1 MIKNKKKYFF
11 IYNRIQKVSLLQDI
25 NSQMK
30 KPKKINF
37 FEIGKKVISN
47 EIEALQAVS
56 SRIDKAEFNKLCN
69 FLSKTNGNLIF
80 LGIGKSGKV
89 SEKISSTLSSLGK
102 PSFYIN
108 AAEASHGDLGAI
120 NEKDSLII
128 FSYSGETEELVDL
141 LPNLKQKKVKICSV
155 TGNRSSTLALS
166 SVAHISLS
174 LDKEADVLNLAP
186 TSSTTAMM
194 MIGDAVAIAI
204 TSFEG
209 FERSDFGANHPGG
222 SLGKSFI
229 KVKEIMIEEKNLP
242 FIDGNISI
250 IDAMEKISKKGFGLG
265 LIKIQGI
272 VKGIFTDGD
281 LRRMINNRIDLS
293 STPIKKVM
301 TKNFKFVNDLDLVLD
316 VSRIMEDRKIY
327 SLIVKNSNKKITG
340 LIRMH
345 EILSAKI
352 I

>member
-1 MIKNKKKYFF
+1 
-11 IYNRIQKVSLLQDI
+11 
-25 NSQMK
+25 MK

-37 FEIGKKVISN
+37 FAIGKKVISN
-47 EIEALQAVS
+47 EIDALQEVS
-56 SRIDKAEFNKLCN
+56 SGISKNEFNEVCN
-69 FLSKTNGNLIF
+69 FLLETKGNLIF

-89 SEKISSTLSSLGK
+89 SEKISATLSSLGK

-120 NEKDSLII
+120 TKKDSLII

-141 LPNLKQKKVKICSV
+141 LPNLKQKKVNICSV
-155 TGNRSSTLALS
+155 TGNKNSSIALS
-166 SVAHISLS
+166 SKAHISLN
-174 LDKEADVLNLAP
+174 LKKEADMLNLAP

-194 MIGDAVAIAI
+194 MIGDAISVAI
-204 TSFEG
+204 SNYEG
-209 FERSDFGANHPGG
+209 LKRSDFGANHPGG

-229 KVKEIMIEEKNLP
+229 KVKEIMIKEKDLP

-265 LIKIQGI
+265 LIKIKGI

-281 LRRMINNRIDLS
+281 LRRMINNRIDLT
-293 STPIKKVM
+293 STPIKEVM
-301 TKNFKFVNDLDLVLD
+301 TKNFKFVKDVDLVLD
-316 VSRIMEDRKIY
+316 VSRIMEDQKIY

>member
-1 MIKNKKKYFF
+1 
-11 IYNRIQKVSLLQDI
+11 
-25 NSQMK
+25 MK

-47 EIEALQAVS
+47 EIDALRRVS
-56 SRIDKAEFNKLCN
+56 SGISKDEFNEVCN
-69 FLSKTNGNLIF
+69 FLSKTKGNLIF

-89 SEKISSTLSSLGK
+89 SEKISATLSSLGK

-120 NEKDSLII
+120 TKKDSLII

-141 LPNLKQKKVKICSV
+141 LPNLRQKKVNICSV
-155 TGNRSSTLALS
+155 TGNKNSTIALS
-166 SVAHISLS
+166 SIAHISLS
-174 LDKEADVLNLAP
+174 LEKEADMLNLAP

-194 MIGDAVAIAI
+194 MIGDAFSIAI
-204 TSFEG
+204 TNHEG
-209 FERSDFGANHPGG
+209 LKRSDFGANHPGG

-229 KVKEIMIEEKNLP
+229 KVREIMIKEKDLP
-242 FIDGNISI
+242 FVDGNISI

-265 LIKIQGI
+265 LVKIQGF

-281 LRRMINNRIDLS
+281 LRRMINNRIDLT

-301 TKNFKFVNDLDLVLD
+301 TKNFKFVNDFDLVLD
-316 VSRIMEDRKIY
+316 VSRIMEDQKIY
-327 SLIVKNSNKKITG
+327 SLIVKNSNKKIIG

>member
-1 MIKNKKKYFF
+1 
-11 IYNRIQKVSLLQDI
+11 
-25 NSQMK
+25 MK

-47 EIEALQAVS
+47 EIDALRTVS
-56 SRIDKAEFNKLCN
+56 SEISKNEFNEVCN
-69 FLSKTNGNLIF
+69 FLLKTKGNLIF

-89 SEKISSTLSSLGK
+89 SEKISATLSSLGK

-120 NEKDSLII
+120 TKKDSLII

-141 LPNLKQKKVKICSV
+141 LPNLKQKKVNICSV
-155 TGNRSSTLALS
+155 TGNKNSTIALS
-166 SVAHISLS
+166 SIAHISLS
-174 LDKEADVLNLAP
+174 LEREADILNLAP

-194 MIGDAVAIAI
+194 MIGDAISIAIANH
-204 TSFEG
+204 G
-209 FERSDFGANHPGG
+209 GLKRSDFGANHPGG

-229 KVKEIMIEEKNLP
+229 KVKEIMIKEKDLP

-265 LIKIQGI
+265 LIKIQGL

-281 LRRMINNRIDLS
+281 LRRIINNRIDLT

-301 TKNFKFVNDLDLVLD
+301 TKNFKFVNDFDLVLD
-316 VSRIMEDRKIY
+316 VSRIMEDQKIY

>member
-1 MIKNKKKYFF
+1 
-11 IYNRIQKVSLLQDI
+11 
-25 NSQMK
+25 MK

-37 FEIGKKVISN
+37 FAIGKKVISN
-47 EIEALQAVS
+47 EIDALQEVS
-56 SRIDKAEFNKLCN
+56 SGISKNEFNEVCN
-69 FLSKTNGNLIF
+69 FLLETKGNLIF

-89 SEKISSTLSSLGK
+89 SEKISATLSSLGK

-120 NEKDSLII
+120 TKKDSLII

-141 LPNLKQKKVKICSV
+141 LPNLKQKKVNICSV
-155 TGNRSSTLALS
+155 TGNKNSSIALS
-166 SVAHISLS
+166 SKAHISLN
-174 LDKEADVLNLAP
+174 LEKEADILNLAP

-194 MIGDAVAIAI
+194 MIGDAISIAI
-204 TSFEG
+204 TNYEG
-209 FERSDFGANHPGG
+209 LKRSDFGANHPGG

-229 KVKEIMIEEKNLP
+229 KVKEIMIKEKDLP

-281 LRRMINNRIDLS
+281 LRRMINNRIDLT
-293 STPIKKVM
+293 STPIKEVM
-301 TKNFKFVNDLDLVLD
+301 TKNFKFVKDVDLVLD
-316 VSRIMEDRKIY
+316 VSRIMEDQKIY
-327 SLIVKNSNKKITG
+327 SLIVKNSNKKISG

>member
-1 MIKNKKKYFF
+1 
-11 IYNRIQKVSLLQDI
+11 
-25 NSQMK
+25 MK

-37 FEIGKKVISN
+37 FAIGKKVISN
-47 EIEALQAVS
+47 EIDALQEVS
-56 SRIDKAEFNKLCN
+56 SGISKNEFNNVCN
-69 FLSKTNGNLIF
+69 FLLETKGNLIF

-89 SEKISSTLSSLGK
+89 SEKISATLSSLGK

-120 NEKDSLII
+120 TKKDSLII

-141 LPNLKQKKVKICSV
+141 LPNLKQKKVNICSV
-155 TGNRSSTLALS
+155 TGDKNSSIALS
-166 SVAHISLS
+166 SKAHITLN
-174 LDKEADVLNLAP
+174 LKKEADMLNLAP

-194 MIGDAVAIAI
+194 MIGDAISVAI
-204 TSFEG
+204 TNYEG
-209 FERSDFGANHPGG
+209 LKRSDFGANHPGG

-229 KVKEIMIEEKNLP
+229 KVREIMIKEKDLP

-265 LIKIQGI
+265 LIKIKGI

-281 LRRMINNRIDLS
+281 LRRMINNRIDLT
-293 STPIKKVM
+293 STPIKEVM
-301 TKNFKFVNDLDLVLD
+301 TKNFKFVKDVDLVLD
-316 VSRIMEDRKIY
+316 VSRIMEDQKIY

>member
-1 MIKNKKKYFF
+1 
-11 IYNRIQKVSLLQDI
+11 
-25 NSQMK
+25 MK

-37 FEIGKKVISN
+37 FAIGKKVISN
-47 EIEALQAVS
+47 EIDALQEVS
-56 SRIDKAEFNKLCN
+56 SGISKNEFNEVCN
-69 FLSKTNGNLIF
+69 FLFETKGNLIF

-89 SEKISSTLSSLGK
+89 SEKISATLSSLGK

-120 NEKDSLII
+120 TKKDSLII

-141 LPNLKQKKVKICSV
+141 LPNLKQKKVNICSV
-155 TGNRSSTLALS
+155 TGNKNSSIALS
-166 SVAHISLS
+166 SKAHISLN
-174 LDKEADVLNLAP
+174 LEKEADILNLAP

-194 MIGDAVAIAI
+194 MIGDAISIAI
-204 TSFEG
+204 TNFEG
-209 FERSDFGANHPGG
+209 LKRSDFGANHPGG

-229 KVKEIMIEEKNLP
+229 KVKEIMIKEKDLP

-281 LRRMINNRIDLS
+281 LRRMINNRIDLT
-293 STPIKKVM
+293 STPIKEVM
-301 TKNFKFVNDLDLVLD
+301 TKNFKFVKDFDLVLD
-316 VSRIMEDRKIY
+316 VSRIMEDQKIY

>member
-1 MIKNKKKYFF
+1 
-11 IYNRIQKVSLLQDI
+11 
-25 NSQMK
+25 MK

-37 FEIGKKVISN
+37 FAIGKKVISN
-47 EIEALQAVS
+47 EIDALQEVS
-56 SRIDKAEFNKLCN
+56 SGISKNEFNEVCN
-69 FLSKTNGNLIF
+69 FLLETKGNLIF

-89 SEKISSTLSSLGK
+89 SEKISATLSSLGK

-120 NEKDSLII
+120 TKKDSLII

-141 LPNLKQKKVKICSV
+141 LPNLKQKKVNICSV
-155 TGNRSSTLALS
+155 TGNKNSSIALS
-166 SVAHISLS
+166 SKAHISLN
-174 LDKEADVLNLAP
+174 LEKEADMLNLAP

-194 MIGDAVAIAI
+194 MIGDAISVAI
-204 TSFEG
+204 TNYEG
-209 FERSDFGANHPGG
+209 LKRSDFGANHPGG

-229 KVKEIMIEEKNLP
+229 KVREIMIKEKDLP

-265 LIKIQGI
+265 LIKIKGI

-281 LRRMINNRIDLS
+281 LRRMINNRIDLT
-293 STPIKKVM
+293 STPIKEVM
-301 TKNFKFVNDLDLVLD
+301 TKNFKFVKDVDLVLD
-316 VSRIMEDRKIY
+316 VSRIMEDQKIY

>member
-1 MIKNKKKYFF
+1 
-11 IYNRIQKVSLLQDI
+11 
-25 NSQMK
+25 MK

-37 FEIGKKVISN
+37 FAIGKKVISN
-47 EIEALQAVS
+47 EIDALQEVS
-56 SRIDKAEFNKLCN
+56 SGISKNEFNNVCN
-69 FLSKTNGNLIF
+69 FLLETKGNLIF

-89 SEKISSTLSSLGK
+89 SEKISATLSSLGK

-120 NEKDSLII
+120 TKKDSLII

-141 LPNLKQKKVKICSV
+141 LPNLKQKKVNICSV
-155 TGNRSSTLALS
+155 TGDKNSTIALS
-166 SVAHISLS
+166 SKAHISLN
-174 LDKEADVLNLAP
+174 LKKEADMLNLAP

-194 MIGDAVAIAI
+194 MIGDAISVAI
-204 TSFEG
+204 TNYEG
-209 FERSDFGANHPGG
+209 LKRSDFGANHPGG

-229 KVKEIMIEEKNLP
+229 KVREIMIKEKDLP

-265 LIKIQGI
+265 LIKIKGI

-281 LRRMINNRIDLS
+281 LRRMINNRIDLK
-293 STPIKKVM
+293 STPIKEVM
-301 TKNFKFVNDLDLVLD
+301 TKNFKFVKDVDLVLD
-316 VSRIMEDRKIY
+316 VSRIMEDQKIY

>member
-1 MIKNKKKYFF
+1 
-11 IYNRIQKVSLLQDI
+11 
-25 NSQMK
+25 MK

-37 FEIGKKVISN
+37 FAIGKKVISN
-47 EIEALQAVS
+47 EIDALQEVS
-56 SRIDKAEFNKLCN
+56 SGISKNEFNNVCN
-69 FLSKTNGNLIF
+69 FLLETKGNLIF

-89 SEKISSTLSSLGK
+89 SEKISATLSSLGK

-120 NEKDSLII
+120 TKKDSLII
-128 FSYSGETEELVDL
+128 FSLSGETEELVDL
-141 LPNLKQKKVKICSV
+141 LPNLKQKKVNICSV
-155 TGNRSSTLALS
+155 TGNKNSSIALS
-166 SVAHISLS
+166 SKAHISLN
-174 LDKEADVLNLAP
+174 LEKEADILNLAP

-194 MIGDAVAIAI
+194 MIGDAISIAI
-204 TSFEG
+204 TNYEG
-209 FERSDFGANHPGG
+209 LKRSDFGANHPGG

-229 KVKEIMIEEKNLP
+229 KVREIMIKEKDLP

-265 LIKIQGI
+265 LIKIKGI

-281 LRRMINNRIDLS
+281 LRRMINNRIDLT
-293 STPIKKVM
+293 STPIKEVM
-301 TKNFKFVNDLDLVLD
+301 TKNFKFVKDVDLVLD
-316 VSRIMEDRKIY
+316 VSRIMEDQKIY

>member
-1 MIKNKKKYFF
+1 
-11 IYNRIQKVSLLQDI
+11 
-25 NSQMK
+25 MK

-37 FEIGKKVISN
+37 FAIGKKVISN
-47 EIEALQAVS
+47 EIDALQEVS
-56 SRIDKAEFNKLCN
+56 SGISKNEFNKVCN
-69 FLSKTNGNLIF
+69 FLLETKGNLIF

-89 SEKISSTLSSLGK
+89 SEKISATLSSLGK

-120 NEKDSLII
+120 TKKDSLII

-141 LPNLKQKKVKICSV
+141 LPNLKQKKVNICSV
-155 TGNRSSTLALS
+155 TGNKNSSIALS
-166 SVAHISLS
+166 SKAHISLN
-174 LDKEADVLNLAP
+174 LKKEADMLNLAP

-194 MIGDAVAIAI
+194 MIGDAISIAI
-204 TSFEG
+204 TNYKG
-209 FERSDFGANHPGG
+209 LKRSDFGANHPGG

-229 KVKEIMIEEKNLP
+229 KVKEIMIQEKDLP

-281 LRRMINNRIDLS
+281 LRRMINNRIDLT
-293 STPIKKVM
+293 STPIKEVM
-301 TKNFKFVNDLDLVLD
+301 TKNFKFVKDVDLVLD
-316 VSRIMEDRKIY
+316 VSRIMEDQKIY
-327 SLIVKNSNKKITG
+327 SLIVKNSNKKIIG

>member
-1 MIKNKKKYFF
+1 
-11 IYNRIQKVSLLQDI
+11 
-25 NSQMK
+25 MK

-37 FEIGKKVISN
+37 FAIGKKIISN
-47 EIEALQAVS
+47 EIDALQEVS
-56 SRIDKAEFNKLCN
+56 SGISKNEFNNVCN
-69 FLSKTNGNLIF
+69 FLLETKGNLIF

-89 SEKISSTLSSLGK
+89 SEKISATLSSLGK

-120 NEKDSLII
+120 TKKDSLII

-141 LPNLKQKKVKICSV
+141 LPSLKQKKVNICSV
-155 TGNRSSTLALS
+155 TGNKNSSIALS
-166 SVAHISLS
+166 SKAHISLN
-174 LDKEADVLNLAP
+174 LEREADMLNLAP

-194 MIGDAVAIAI
+194 MIGDAISVAI
-204 TSFEG
+204 TNYEG
-209 FERSDFGANHPGG
+209 LKRSDFGANHPGG

-229 KVKEIMIEEKNLP
+229 KVREIMVKEKDLP

-265 LIKIQGI
+265 LIKIKGI

-293 STPIKKVM
+293 STPIKEVM
-301 TKNFKFVNDLDLVLD
+301 TKNFKFVKDIDLVLD
-316 VSRIMEDRKIY
+316 VSRIMEDQKIY

>member
-1 MIKNKKKYFF
+1 
-11 IYNRIQKVSLLQDI
+11 
-25 NSQMK
+25 MK

-37 FEIGKKVISN
+37 FAIGKKVISN
-47 EIEALQAVS
+47 EIDALQEVS
-56 SRIDKAEFNKLCN
+56 SGISKNEFNNVCN
-69 FLSKTNGNLIF
+69 FLLETKGNLIF

-89 SEKISSTLSSLGK
+89 SEKISATLSSLGK

-120 NEKDSLII
+120 TKKDSLII

-141 LPNLKQKKVKICSV
+141 LPNLKQKKVNICSV
-155 TGNRSSTLALS
+155 TGNKNSSIALS
-166 SVAHISLS
+166 SKAHISLN
-174 LDKEADVLNLAP
+174 LKKEADILNLAP

-194 MIGDAVAIAI
+194 MIGDAISVAI
-204 TSFEG
+204 TNYEG
-209 FERSDFGANHPGG
+209 LKRSDFGANHPGG

-229 KVKEIMIEEKNLP
+229 KVREIMIKEKDLP

-265 LIKIQGI
+265 LIKIKGI

-281 LRRMINNRIDLS
+281 LRRMINNRIDLT
-293 STPIKKVM
+293 STPIKEVM
-301 TKNFKFVNDLDLVLD
+301 TKNFKFVNDVDLVLD
-316 VSRIMEDRKIY
+316 VSRIMEDQKIY

>member
-1 MIKNKKKYFF
+1 
-11 IYNRIQKVSLLQDI
+11 
-25 NSQMK
+25 MK

-37 FEIGKKVISN
+37 FAIGKKVISN
-47 EIEALQAVS
+47 EIDALQEVS
-56 SRIDKAEFNKLCN
+56 SGISKNEFNNVCN
-69 FLSKTNGNLIF
+69 FLLETKGNLIF
-80 LGIGKSGKV
+80 FGIGKSGKV
-89 SEKISSTLSSLGK
+89 SEKISATLSSLGK

-120 NEKDSLII
+120 TKKDSLII
-128 FSYSGETEELVDL
+128 FSYSGETEELVNL
-141 LPNLKQKKVKICSV
+141 LPNLKQKKVNICSI
-155 TGNRSSTLALS
+155 TGNKNSSIALS
-166 SVAHISLS
+166 SKGHITLN
-174 LDKEADVLNLAP
+174 LKKEADMLNLAP

-194 MIGDAVAIAI
+194 MVGDAISVAI
-204 TSFEG
+204 TNYEG
-209 FERSDFGANHPGG
+209 LKRSDFGANHPGG

-229 KVKEIMIEEKNLP
+229 KVREIMIKEKDLP

-265 LIKIQGI
+265 LIKIKGI

-281 LRRMINNRIDLS
+281 LRRMINNRMDLT
-293 STPIKKVM
+293 STPIKEVM
-301 TKNFKFVNDLDLVLD
+301 TKNFKFVKDVDLVLD
-316 VSRIMEDRKIY
+316 VSRIMEDQKIY

>member
-1 MIKNKKKYFF
+1 
-11 IYNRIQKVSLLQDI
+11 
-25 NSQMK
+25 MK

-47 EIEALQAVS
+47 EIDALQEVS
-56 SRIDKAEFNKLCN
+56 AGISKNEFNKFCN
-69 FLSKTNGNLIF
+69 FLLKTKGNLIF

-89 SEKISSTLSSLGK
+89 SEKISATLSSLGK

-120 NEKDSLII
+120 TKKDSLII

-141 LPNLKQKKVKICSV
+141 LPNLKQKKVNICSV
-155 TGNRSSTLALS
+155 TGNKNSSIALS
-166 SVAHISLS
+166 SKAHISLN
-174 LDKEADVLNLAP
+174 LEKEADILNLAP

-194 MIGDAVAIAI
+194 MIGDAISIAI
-204 TSFEG
+204 TNYEG
-209 FERSDFGANHPGG
+209 LKRSDFGANHPGG

-229 KVKEIMIEEKNLP
+229 KVKEIMIKEKDLP

-265 LIKIQGI
+265 LIKIKGI

-281 LRRMINNRIDLS
+281 LRRMINNRIDLK
-293 STPIKKVM
+293 STPIKEVM
-301 TKNFKFVNDLDLVLD
+301 TKNFKFVKDVDLVLD
-316 VSRIMEDRKIY
+316 VSRIMEDQKIY

>member
-1 MIKNKKKYFF
+1 
-11 IYNRIQKVSLLQDI
+11 
-25 NSQMK
+25 MK

-37 FEIGKKVISN
+37 FAIGKKVISN
-47 EIEALQAVS
+47 EIDALQEVS
-56 SRIDKAEFNKLCN
+56 SGISKNEFNEVCN
-69 FLSKTNGNLIF
+69 FLLETKGNLIF

-89 SEKISSTLSSLGK
+89 SEKISATLSSLGK

-120 NEKDSLII
+120 TKKDSLII

-141 LPNLKQKKVKICSV
+141 LPNLKQKKVNICSV
-155 TGNRSSTLALS
+155 TGNTNSSIALS
-166 SVAHISLS
+166 SKAHISLN
-174 LDKEADVLNLAP
+174 LKKEADMLNLAP

-194 MIGDAVAIAI
+194 MIGDAISVAI
-204 TSFEG
+204 TNYEG
-209 FERSDFGANHPGG
+209 LKRSDFGANHPGG

-229 KVKEIMIEEKNLP
+229 KVREIMIKEKDLP

-265 LIKIQGI
+265 LIKIKGI

-281 LRRMINNRIDLS
+281 LRRMINNRIDLT
-293 STPIKKVM
+293 STPIKEVM
-301 TKNFKFVNDLDLVLD
+301 TKNFKFVKDVDLVLD
-316 VSRIMEDRKIY
+316 VSRIMEDQKIY

>member
-1 MIKNKKKYFF
+1 
-11 IYNRIQKVSLLQDI
+11 
-25 NSQMK
+25 MK

-47 EIEALQAVS
+47 EIDALRRVS
-56 SRIDKAEFNKLCN
+56 SGISKDEFNEVCN
-69 FLSKTNGNLIF
+69 FLSKTKGNLIF

-89 SEKISSTLSSLGK
+89 SEKISATLSSLGK

-120 NEKDSLII
+120 TKKDSLII

-141 LPNLKQKKVKICSV
+141 LPNLRQKKVNICSV
-155 TGNRSSTLALS
+155 TGNKNSTIALS
-166 SVAHISLS
+166 SIAHISLS
-174 LDKEADVLNLAP
+174 LEKEADMLNLAP

-194 MIGDAVAIAI
+194 MIGDAFSIAI
-204 TSFEG
+204 TNHEG
-209 FERSDFGANHPGG
+209 LKRSDFGANHPGG

-229 KVKEIMIEEKNLP
+229 KVREIMIKEKDLP
-242 FIDGNISI
+242 FVDGNISI
-250 IDAMEKISKKGFGLG
+250 IDAMEKISIKGFGLG
-265 LIKIQGI
+265 LVKIQGL

-281 LRRMINNRIDLS
+281 LRRMINNRIDLT

-301 TKNFKFVNDLDLVLD
+301 TKNFKFVNDFDLVLD
-316 VSRIMEDRKIY
+316 VSRIMEDQKIY
-327 SLIVKNSNKKITG
+327 SLIVKNSNKKIIG

>member
-1 MIKNKKKYFF
+1 
-11 IYNRIQKVSLLQDI
+11 
-25 NSQMK
+25 MK

-37 FEIGKKVISN
+37 FAIGKKVISN
-47 EIEALQAVS
+47 EIDALQEVS
-56 SRIDKAEFNKLCN
+56 SGISKNEFNEVCN
-69 FLSKTNGNLIF
+69 FLLETKGNLIF

-89 SEKISSTLSSLGK
+89 SEKISATLSSLGK

-120 NEKDSLII
+120 TKKDSLII

-141 LPNLKQKKVKICSV
+141 LPNLKQKKVNICSV
-155 TGNRSSTLALS
+155 TGNKNSSIALS
-166 SVAHISLS
+166 SKAHISLN
-174 LDKEADVLNLAP
+174 LEKEADILNLAP

-194 MIGDAVAIAI
+194 MIGDAISIAI
-204 TSFEG
+204 TNYEG
-209 FERSDFGANHPGG
+209 LKRSDFGANHPGG

-229 KVKEIMIEEKNLP
+229 KVKEIMIKEKDLP

-281 LRRMINNRIDLS
+281 LRRMINNRIDLT
-293 STPIKKVM
+293 STPIKEVM
-301 TKNFKFVNDLDLVLD
+301 TKNFKFVKDIDLVLD
-316 VSRIMEDRKIY
+316 VARIMEDQKIY

>member
-1 MIKNKKKYFF
+1 
-11 IYNRIQKVSLLQDI
+11 
-25 NSQMK
+25 MK

-37 FEIGKKVISN
+37 FAIGKKVISN
-47 EIEALQAVS
+47 EIDALQEVS
-56 SRIDKAEFNKLCN
+56 SGISKNEFNNVCD
-69 FLSKTNGNLIF
+69 FLLKTKGNIIF

-89 SEKISSTLSSLGK
+89 SEKISATLSSLGK

-120 NEKDSLII
+120 TKKDSLII

-141 LPNLKQKKVKICSV
+141 LPNLKQKKVNICSV
-155 TGNRSSTLALS
+155 TGDKNSSIALS
-166 SVAHISLS
+166 SKAHITLN
-174 LDKEADVLNLAP
+174 LKKEADMLNLAP

-194 MIGDAVAIAI
+194 MIGDAISVAI
-204 TSFEG
+204 TNYEG
-209 FERSDFGANHPGG
+209 LKRSDFGANHPGG

-229 KVKEIMIEEKNLP
+229 KVKEIMIKEKDLP

-265 LIKIQGI
+265 LIKIKSI

-281 LRRMINNRIDLS
+281 LRRMINNRIDLT
-293 STPIKKVM
+293 STPIKEVM
-301 TKNFKFVNDLDLVLD
+301 TKNFKFVKDVDLVLD
-316 VSRIMEDRKIY
+316 VSRIMEDQKIY
-327 SLIVKNSNKKITG
+327 SLIVKNSNKEIIG

>member
-1 MIKNKKKYFF
+1 
-11 IYNRIQKVSLLQDI
+11 
-25 NSQMK
+25 MK

-47 EIEALQAVS
+47 EIDALQEVS
-56 SRIDKAEFNKLCN
+56 SGISKNEFNNVCN
-69 FLSKTNGNLIF
+69 FLLETKGNLIF

-89 SEKISSTLSSLGK
+89 SEKISATLSSLGK

-120 NEKDSLII
+120 TKKDSLII

-141 LPNLKQKKVKICSV
+141 LPNLKQKKVNICSV
-155 TGNRSSTLALS
+155 TGNKNSSIAS
-166 SVAHISLS
+166 SSKAHISLN
-174 LDKEADVLNLAP
+174 LEKEADILNLAP

-194 MIGDAVAIAI
+194 MIGDAISIAI
-204 TSFEG
+204 TNYEG
-209 FERSDFGANHPGG
+209 LKRSDFGANHPGG

-229 KVKEIMIEEKNLP
+229 KVKEIMIKEKDLP

-265 LIKIQGI
+265 LIKIQGL

-281 LRRMINNRIDLS
+281 LRRMINNRIDLT

-301 TKNFKFVNDLDLVLD
+301 TKNFKFVNDFDLVLD
-316 VSRIMEDRKIY
+316 VSRIMEDQKIY

>member
-1 MIKNKKKYFF
+1 
-11 IYNRIQKVSLLQDI
+11 
-25 NSQMK
+25 MK

-37 FEIGKKVISN
+37 FAIGKKVISN
-47 EIEALQAVS
+47 EIDALQEVS
-56 SRIDKAEFNKLCN
+56 SGISKNEFNEVCN
-69 FLSKTNGNLIF
+69 FLLETKGNLIF

-89 SEKISSTLSSLGK
+89 SEKISATLSSLGK

-120 NEKDSLII
+120 TKKDSLII
-128 FSYSGETEELVDL
+128 FSYSGETEELIDL
-141 LPNLKQKKVKICSV
+141 LPNLKQKKVNICSV
-155 TGNRSSTLALS
+155 TGNKNSSIALS
-166 SVAHISLS
+166 SKAHISLN
-174 LDKEADVLNLAP
+174 LEKEADILNLAP

-194 MIGDAVAIAI
+194 MIGDAISIAI
-204 TSFEG
+204 TNYEG
-209 FERSDFGANHPGG
+209 LKRSDFGANHPGG
-222 SLGKSFI
+222 SLGKSFV
-229 KVKEIMIEEKNLP
+229 KVKEIMIKEKDLP

-250 IDAMEKISKKGFGLG
+250 IDAMEKISKKGYGLG

-281 LRRMINNRIDLS
+281 LRRMINNRIELT
-293 STPIKKVM
+293 STPIKEVM
-301 TKNFKFVNDLDLVLD
+301 TKNFKFVKDVDLVLD
-316 VSRIMEDRKIY
+316 VSRIMEDQKIY

>member
-1 MIKNKKKYFF
+1 
-11 IYNRIQKVSLLQDI
+11 
-25 NSQMK
+25 MK

-37 FEIGKKVISN
+37 FAIGKKVISN
-47 EIEALQAVS
+47 EIDALQEVS
-56 SRIDKAEFNKLCN
+56 SGISKNEFNEVCN
-69 FLSKTNGNLIF
+69 FLLETKGNLIF

-89 SEKISSTLSSLGK
+89 SEKISATLSSLGK

-120 NEKDSLII
+120 TKKDSLII

-141 LPNLKQKKVKICSV
+141 LPNLKQKKVNICSV
-155 TGNRSSTLALS
+155 TGNKNSSIALS
-166 SVAHISLS
+166 SKAHISLN
-174 LDKEADVLNLAP
+174 LEKEADILNLAP

-194 MIGDAVAIAI
+194 MIGDAISVAI
-204 TSFEG
+204 TNYEG
-209 FERSDFGANHPGG
+209 LKRSDFGANHPGG

-229 KVKEIMIEEKNLP
+229 KVREIMIKEKDLP

-265 LIKIQGI
+265 LIKIKGI

-281 LRRMINNRIDLS
+281 LRRMINNRIDLT
-293 STPIKKVM
+293 STPIKEVM
-301 TKNFKFVNDLDLVLD
+301 TKNFKFVKDVDLVLD
-316 VSRIMEDRKIY
+316 VSRIMEDQKIY

>member
-1 MIKNKKKYFF
+1 
-11 IYNRIQKVSLLQDI
+11 
-25 NSQMK
+25 MK

-37 FEIGKKVISN
+37 FAIGKKVISN
-47 EIEALQAVS
+47 EIDALQEVS
-56 SRIDKAEFNKLCN
+56 SGISKNEFNNVCN
-69 FLSKTNGNLIF
+69 FLLETKGNLIF

-89 SEKISSTLSSLGK
+89 SEKISATLSSLGK

-120 NEKDSLII
+120 TKKDSLII

-141 LPNLKQKKVKICSV
+141 LPNLMQKKVNICSV
-155 TGNRSSTLALS
+155 TGNKNSSIALS
-166 SVAHISLS
+166 SKAHISLN
-174 LDKEADVLNLAP
+174 LEKEADMLNLAP

-194 MIGDAVAIAI
+194 MIGDAISVAI
-204 TSFEG
+204 TNYEG
-209 FERSDFGANHPGG
+209 LKRSDFGANHPGG

-229 KVKEIMIEEKNLP
+229 KVREIMIKEKDLP

-265 LIKIQGI
+265 LIKIKGI

-281 LRRMINNRIDLS
+281 LRRMINNRIDLT
-293 STPIKKVM
+293 STPIKEVM
-301 TKNFKFVNDLDLVLD
+301 TKNFKFVKDVDLVLD
-316 VSRIMEDRKIY
+316 VSRIMEDQKIY

>member
-1 MIKNKKKYFF
+1 
-11 IYNRIQKVSLLQDI
+11 
-25 NSQMK
+25 MK

-37 FEIGKKVISN
+37 FAIGKKVISN
-47 EIEALQAVS
+47 EIDALQEVS
-56 SRIDKAEFNKLCN
+56 SGISKNEFNEVCN
-69 FLSKTNGNLIF
+69 FLLETKGNLIF

-89 SEKISSTLSSLGK
+89 SEKISATLSSLGK

-120 NEKDSLII
+120 TKKDSLII

-141 LPNLKQKKVKICSV
+141 LPNLKQKKVNICSV
-155 TGNRSSTLALS
+155 TGNKNSSIALS
-166 SVAHISLS
+166 SKAHISLN
-174 LDKEADVLNLAP
+174 LEKEADMLNLAP

-194 MIGDAVAIAI
+194 MIGDAISVAI
-204 TSFEG
+204 TNYEG
-209 FERSDFGANHPGG
+209 LKRSDFGANHPGG

-229 KVKEIMIEEKNLP
+229 KVKEIMIKEKDLP

-265 LIKIQGI
+265 LIKIKGI

-281 LRRMINNRIDLS
+281 LRRMINNRIDLT
-293 STPIKKVM
+293 STPIKEVM
-301 TKNFKFVNDLDLVLD
+301 TKNFKFVKDVDLVLD
-316 VSRIMEDRKIY
+316 VSRIMEDQKIY

>member
-1 MIKNKKKYFF
+1 
-11 IYNRIQKVSLLQDI
+11 
-25 NSQMK
+25 MK

-37 FEIGKKVISN
+37 FAIGKKVISN
-47 EIEALQAVS
+47 EIDALQEVS
-56 SRIDKAEFNKLCN
+56 SGISKNEFNNVCN
-69 FLSKTNGNLIF
+69 FLLETKGNLIF

-89 SEKISSTLSSLGK
+89 SEKISATLSSLGK

-120 NEKDSLII
+120 TKKDSLII

-141 LPNLKQKKVKICSV
+141 LPNLKQKKVNICSV
-155 TGNRSSTLALS
+155 TGDKNSTIALS
-166 SVAHISLS
+166 SKAHISLN
-174 LDKEADVLNLAP
+174 LKKEADMLNLAP

-194 MIGDAVAIAI
+194 MIGDAISVAI
-204 TSFEG
+204 TNYEG
-209 FERSDFGANHPGG
+209 LKRSDFGANHPGG

-229 KVKEIMIEEKNLP
+229 KVREIMIKEKDLP

-265 LIKIQGI
+265 LIKIKGI

-281 LRRMINNRIDLS
+281 LRRMINNRIDLT
-293 STPIKKVM
+293 STPIKEVM
-301 TKNFKFVNDLDLVLD
+301 TKNFKFVKDVDLVLD
-316 VSRIMEDRKIY
+316 VSRIMEDQKIY

>member
-1 MIKNKKKYFF
+1 
-11 IYNRIQKVSLLQDI
+11 
-25 NSQMK
+25 MK

-37 FEIGKKVISN
+37 FAIGKKVISN
-47 EIEALQAVS
+47 EIDALQEVS
-56 SRIDKAEFNKLCN
+56 SGISKNEFNNVCN
-69 FLSKTNGNLIF
+69 FLLETKGNLIF

-89 SEKISSTLSSLGK
+89 SEKISATLSSLGK

-120 NEKDSLII
+120 TKKDSLII

-141 LPNLKQKKVKICSV
+141 LPNLKQKKVNICSV
-155 TGNRSSTLALS
+155 TGDKNSSIALS
-166 SVAHISLS
+166 SKAHISLN
-174 LDKEADVLNLAP
+174 LKKEADMLNLAP

-194 MIGDAVAIAI
+194 MIGDAISVAI
-204 TSFEG
+204 TNYEG
-209 FERSDFGANHPGG
+209 LKRSDFGANHPGG

-229 KVKEIMIEEKNLP
+229 KVREIMIKEKDLP

-265 LIKIQGI
+265 LIKIKGI

-281 LRRMINNRIDLS
+281 LRRMINNRIDLT
-293 STPIKKVM
+293 STPIKEVM
-301 TKNFKFVNDLDLVLD
+301 TKNFKFVKDADLVLE
-316 VSRIMEDRKIY
+316 VSRIMEDQKIY

>member
-1 MIKNKKKYFF
+1 
-11 IYNRIQKVSLLQDI
+11 
-25 NSQMK
+25 MK

-37 FEIGKKVISN
+37 FAIGKKVISN
-47 EIEALQAVS
+47 EIDALQEVS
-56 SRIDKAEFNKLCN
+56 SGISKNEFNNVCN
-69 FLSKTNGNLIF
+69 FLLETKGNLIF

-89 SEKISSTLSSLGK
+89 SEKISATLSSLGK

-120 NEKDSLII
+120 TKKDSLII

-141 LPNLKQKKVKICSV
+141 LPNLKQKKVNICSV
-155 TGNRSSTLALS
+155 TGNKNSSIALS
-166 SVAHISLS
+166 SKAHISLN
-174 LDKEADVLNLAP
+174 LKKEADMLNLAP

-194 MIGDAVAIAI
+194 MIGDAISVAI
-204 TSFEG
+204 TNYEG
-209 FERSDFGANHPGG
+209 LKRSDFGANHPGG

-229 KVKEIMIEEKNLP
+229 KVKEIMIKEKDLP

-265 LIKIQGI
+265 LIKIKGI

-281 LRRMINNRIDLS
+281 LRRMINNRIDLT
-293 STPIKKVM
+293 STPIKEVM
-301 TKNFKFVNDLDLVLD
+301 TKNFKFVKDVDLVLD
-316 VSRIMEDRKIY
+316 VSRIMEDQKIY

>member
-1 MIKNKKKYFF
+1 
-11 IYNRIQKVSLLQDI
+11 
-25 NSQMK
+25 MK

-37 FEIGKKVISN
+37 FAIGKKVISN
-47 EIEALQAVS
+47 EIDALQEVS
-56 SRIDKAEFNKLCN
+56 SGISKNEFNEVCN
-69 FLSKTNGNLIF
+69 FLLETKGNLIF

-89 SEKISSTLSSLGK
+89 SEKISATLSSLGK

-120 NEKDSLII
+120 TKKDSLII

-141 LPNLKQKKVKICSV
+141 LPNLKQKKVNICSV
-155 TGNRSSTLALS
+155 TGDKNSTIAVSSK
-166 SVAHISLS
+166 AHISLN
-174 LDKEADVLNLAP
+174 LKKEADMLNLAP

-194 MIGDAVAIAI
+194 MIGDAISVAI
-204 TSFEG
+204 SNYEG
-209 FERSDFGANHPGG
+209 LKRSDFGANHPGG

-229 KVKEIMIEEKNLP
+229 KVKEIMIKEKDLP
-242 FIDGNISI
+242 FIEGNISI

-265 LIKIQGI
+265 LIKIKGI

-281 LRRMINNRIDLS
+281 LRRMINNRIDLT
-293 STPIKKVM
+293 STPIKEVM
-301 TKNFKFVNDLDLVLD
+301 TKNFKFVKDVDLVLD
-316 VSRIMEDRKIY
+316 VSRIMEDQKIY
-327 SLIVKNSNKKITG
+327 SLIVKNSNIKITG

>member
-1 MIKNKKKYFF
+1 
-11 IYNRIQKVSLLQDI
+11 
-25 NSQMK
+25 MK

-37 FEIGKKVISN
+37 FAIGKKVISN
-47 EIEALQAVS
+47 EIDALQEVS
-56 SRIDKAEFNKLCN
+56 SGISKNEFNNVCN
-69 FLSKTNGNLIF
+69 FLLETKGNLIF

-89 SEKISSTLSSLGK
+89 SEKISATLSSLGK

-120 NEKDSLII
+120 TKKDSLII

-141 LPNLKQKKVKICSV
+141 LPNLEQKKVNICSV
-155 TGNRSSTLALS
+155 TGNKNSSIALS
-166 SVAHISLS
+166 SKAHITLN
-174 LDKEADVLNLAP
+174 LKKEADILNLAP

-194 MIGDAVAIAI
+194 MVGDAISVAI
-204 TSFEG
+204 TNYEG
-209 FERSDFGANHPGG
+209 LKRSDFGANHPGG

-229 KVKEIMIEEKNLP
+229 KVREIMIKEKDLP

-265 LIKIQGI
+265 LIKIKGI

-281 LRRMINNRIDLS
+281 LRRMINNRIDLK
-293 STPIKKVM
+293 STPIKEVM
-301 TKNFKFVNDLDLVLD
+301 TKNFKFVKDVDLVLD
-316 VSRIMEDRKIY
+316 VSRIMEDQKIY

>member
-1 MIKNKKKYFF
+1 
-11 IYNRIQKVSLLQDI
+11 
-25 NSQMK
+25 MK

-37 FEIGKKVISN
+37 FAIGKKVISN
-47 EIEALQAVS
+47 EIDALQEVS
-56 SRIDKAEFNKLCN
+56 SGISKNEFNEVCN
-69 FLSKTNGNLIF
+69 FLLETKGNLIF

-89 SEKISSTLSSLGK
+89 SEKISATLSSLGK

-120 NEKDSLII
+120 TKKDSLII

-141 LPNLKQKKVKICSV
+141 LPNLMQKKVNICSV
-155 TGNRSSTLALS
+155 TGNKNSSIALS
-166 SVAHISLS
+166 SKAHITLN
-174 LDKEADVLNLAP
+174 LKKEADMLNLAP

-194 MIGDAVAIAI
+194 MIGDAISIAI
-204 TSFEG
+204 TNYEG
-209 FERSDFGANHPGG
+209 LKRSDFGANHPGG

-229 KVKEIMIEEKNLP
+229 KVKEIMIKEKDLP

-281 LRRMINNRIDLS
+281 LRRMINNRIDLK
-293 STPIKKVM
+293 STPIKEVM
-301 TKNFKFVNDLDLVLD
+301 TKNFKFVKDVDLVLD
-316 VSRIMEDRKIY
+316 VSRIMEDQKIY

>member
-1 MIKNKKKYFF
+1 
-11 IYNRIQKVSLLQDI
+11 
-25 NSQMK
+25 MK

-37 FEIGKKVISN
+37 FAIGKKVISN
-47 EIEALQAVS
+47 EIDALQEVS
-56 SRIDKAEFNKLCN
+56 SGISRNEFNEVCN
-69 FLSKTNGNLIF
+69 FLLETKGNLIF

-89 SEKISSTLSSLGK
+89 SEKISATLSSLGK

-120 NEKDSLII
+120 TKKDSLII

-141 LPNLKQKKVKICSV
+141 LPNLKQKKVNICSV
-155 TGNRSSTLALS
+155 TGNKNSSIALS
-166 SVAHISLS
+166 SKAHISLN
-174 LDKEADVLNLAP
+174 LEKEADILNLAP

-194 MIGDAVAIAI
+194 MIGDAISIAI
-204 TSFEG
+204 TNYEG
-209 FERSDFGANHPGG
+209 LKRSDFGANHPGG

-229 KVKEIMIEEKNLP
+229 KVKEIMIKEEDLP

-250 IDAMEKISKKGFGLG
+250 IDAMEKISKKGYGLG

-281 LRRMINNRIDLS
+281 LRRMINNRIDLT
-293 STPIKKVM
+293 STPIKEVM
-301 TKNFKFVNDLDLVLD
+301 TKNFKFVKDVDLVLD
-316 VSRIMEDRKIY
+316 VSRIMEDQKIY

>member
-1 MIKNKKKYFF
+1 
-11 IYNRIQKVSLLQDI
+11 
-25 NSQMK
+25 MK

-37 FEIGKKVISN
+37 FAIGKKVISN
-47 EIEALQAVS
+47 EIDALQEVS
-56 SRIDKAEFNKLCN
+56 SGISKNEFNNVCN
-69 FLSKTNGNLIF
+69 FLLETKGNLIF

-89 SEKISSTLSSLGK
+89 SEKISATLSSLGK

-120 NEKDSLII
+120 TKKDSLII

-141 LPNLKQKKVKICSV
+141 LPNLEQKKVNICSV
-155 TGNRSSTLALS
+155 TGNKNSSIALS
-166 SVAHISLS
+166 SKAHITLN
-174 LDKEADVLNLAP
+174 LKKEADILNLAP

-194 MIGDAVAIAI
+194 MVGDAISVAI
-204 TSFEG
+204 TNYEG
-209 FERSDFGANHPGG
+209 LKRSDFGANHPGG

-229 KVKEIMIEEKNLP
+229 KVKEIMIKEKDLP

-281 LRRMINNRIDLS
+281 LRRMINNRIDLT
-293 STPIKKVM
+293 STPIKEVM
-301 TKNFKFVNDLDLVLD
+301 TKNFKFVKDVDLVLD
-316 VSRIMEDRKIY
+316 VSRIMEDQKIY